1 MVSISA
7 LFSGFS
13 DCTNIIP
20 ELLIRDHSRPLWG
33 SSSPHLLLPCSSHT
47 ANIPLGLTAVPVP
60 PTGAATWNNESP
72 EQCLGDIIDGPE
84 QWVVVFVAAQV
95 ITAADRLVFI
105 HTYTAYIYIFCL
117 HRVGLV
123 FFFIFLSTS
132 AAAEDTVHCVLF
144 VFIEYLPS
152 HLRDE
157 RK

>member
-60 PTGAATWNNESP
+60 PTGAATWNNESL

-95 ITAADRLVFI
+95 ITAADRQTCIYTHI
-105 HTYTAYIYIFCL
+105 HCIYIYIFLSSQSRISILFHISVHFCCCWRLYTVFCL
-117 HRVGLV
+117 CL
-123 FFFIFLSTS
+123 LSI
-132 AAAEDTVHCVLF
+132 CLL
-144 VFIEYLPS
+144 I
-152 HLRDE
+152 
-157 RK
+157 